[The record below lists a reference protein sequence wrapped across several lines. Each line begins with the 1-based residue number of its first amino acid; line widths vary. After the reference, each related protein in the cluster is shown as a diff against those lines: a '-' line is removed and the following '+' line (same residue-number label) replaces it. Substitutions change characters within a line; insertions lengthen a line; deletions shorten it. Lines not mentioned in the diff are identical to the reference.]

1 LKIITTMYCIVYIYI
16 LYLHHNNTFTYL
28 VINNY
33 NYEKND
39 DGKP

>member
-1 LKIITTMYCIVYIYI
+1 MYCIVYIYI
-16 LYLHHNNTFTYL
+16 LYLYRNNTFTDL

-39 DGKP
+39 DSKP